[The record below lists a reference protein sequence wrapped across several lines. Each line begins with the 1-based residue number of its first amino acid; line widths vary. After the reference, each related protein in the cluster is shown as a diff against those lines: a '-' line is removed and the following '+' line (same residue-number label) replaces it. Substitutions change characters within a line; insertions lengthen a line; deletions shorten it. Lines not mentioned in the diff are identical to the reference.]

1 MNKYELKARGAKIKP
16 TIQIGKTGITDSIR
30 DELRAQL
37 DRKELIKIKALRS
50 MGPSSS
56 WKEDVEELIAS
67 VKAELIE
74 IKGGTVLVYKR
85 SNIPK
90 KGHSKP
96 SSK

>member
-1 MNKYELKARGAKIKP
+1 MKKYELKSKGTNIKP

-37 DRKELIKIKALRS
+37 DRKELIKIKILRS
-50 MGPSSS
+50 MGPSSY
-56 WKEDVEELIAS
+56 WKENVEELIAS

-90 KGHSKP
+90 KERSKS